1 MEHPTKKSESLSGDT
16 IQHFVDT
23 TPFQLEER
31 FDISLKHKKK
41 FSDTANTPE
50 VWQSYGITVGT

>member
-1 MEHPTKKSESLSGDT
+1 MEQATKRSESLSEDT

-23 TPFQLEER
+23 SPFQLEER
-31 FDISLKHKKK
+31 LDIFLKHKKK
-41 FSDTANTPE
+41 FSDTSTPE